1 MKNCTFS
8 FSFLFTFLFFSFSFR
23 FLTAWSSTHLG
34 GMYFKLLTDCLVQCS
49 TEKVDYRR
57 LSTSRQSGIIMYS
70 VGIQE
75 NNSLVTKLL
84 VIASQTVRYFRHP
97 GSLKWQAL
105 CTRCLYQLVASISCQ
120 FTGDSGEDLLI
131 VRLWAWC
138 DSEILASGNK
148 SDYVR

>member
-1 MKNCTFS
+1 
-8 FSFLFTFLFFSFSFR
+8 
-23 FLTAWSSTHLG
+23 
-34 GMYFKLLTDCLVQCS
+34 MYFKLLTDCLVQCS

-97 GSLKWQAL
+97 GSLK
-105 CTRCLYQLVASISCQ
+105 
-120 FTGDSGEDLLI
+120 
-131 VRLWAWC
+131 
-138 DSEILASGNK
+138 
-148 SDYVR
+148 